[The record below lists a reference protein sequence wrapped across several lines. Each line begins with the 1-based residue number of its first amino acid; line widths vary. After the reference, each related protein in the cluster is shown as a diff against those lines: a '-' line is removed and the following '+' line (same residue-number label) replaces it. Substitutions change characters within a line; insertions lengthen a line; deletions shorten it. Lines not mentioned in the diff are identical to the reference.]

1 MKDLL
6 FFSIGSFLLGLFLTS
21 GCDRSPQ
28 KPPGLPDL
36 IADTQITVIQEGKPL
51 EGASVTLVPQEVS
64 LARWSIK
71 GKTDANGVAKLATY
85 GKFSGCPAGKFKVVV
100 VKREYL
106 PNSQQ
111 PTPEGEI
118 HQGEWQEELTY
129 VDYVDPSFGF
139 SEKTTAEV
147 EIKNGSAKHTVDV
160 GNAIR
165 LENKEKPK

>member
-1 MKDLL
+1 MKCLL
-6 FFSIGSFLLGLFLTS
+6 FFSIGSFLLGLFLIS

-36 IADTQITVIQEGKPL
+36 IADVQITVIQEGKPL
-51 EGASVTLVPQEVS
+51 EGASVTLVPQDVS

-71 GKTDANGVAKLATY
+71 GKTNANGVAKLATY

-106 PNSQQ
+106 PNKQQ
-111 PTPEGEI
+111 SAAEGEI
-118 HQGEWQEELTY
+118 YQGEWHEELTY
-129 VDYVDPSFGF
+129 IDYIDPSFGF

-147 EIKNGSAKHTVDV
+147 EIKNGSTKHTVEV
-160 GNAIR
+160 GKAVR
-165 LENKEKPK
+165 LENKEKSK